1 MCGGRQKHPP
11 NHDAVSLPPSPPK
24 CGMFA
29 SLVNMTRDEIL
40 IFGAPQKLIL
50 PPPRNLLPPPS
61 MAEEGDEAKRLA
73 RFFRRCPF
81 SRLITKFLLPLT
93 TQILSAASND
103 VGGY

>member
-1 MCGGRQKHPP
+1 MNGGRQKHPP

-61 MAEEGDEAKRLA
+61 MAEEDDEAKESIRSDLM
-73 RFFRRCPF
+73 
-81 SRLITKFLLPLT
+81 TLL
-93 TQILSAASND
+93 
-103 VGGY
+103 

>member
-1 MCGGRQKHPP
+1 MMCGGRQKHPP

-61 MAEEGDEAKRLA
+61 MAEEGDEAKSSGSSVRLLA
-73 RFFRRCPF
+73 
-81 SRLITKFLLPLT
+81 S
-93 TQILSAASND
+93 SAAALSPD
-103 VGGY
+103 